1 MDIGHLDKAEVL
13 AALYN
18 AAKIQGG
25 GAFHAKGDLMPVDQA
40 QRILDESKDK
50 YFDYLFGRVMKV
62 DLSQDKVDPW
72 LYNRDNGE
80 HAFEKAIQHL
90 MPKTAGKTGL
100 AMILLLISLIFSSC
114 SENYSNGNRVGTI
127 TRFSKQGHMCKSW
140 EGHLNVTQ
148 TGMNSGGQ
156 FEFSIDN
163 DNEDEGV
170 IASLDSALQKGWIV
184 DVTYHE
190 VAGLNWLNNRGETDY
205 FVTGVKVLE
214 RDPTGLHQ
222 RQQSTVSAPN
232 ELDNK
237 DYYTLPI
244 LDGVYVDSII
254 VVYRKRR

>member
-1 MDIGHLDKAEVL
+1 MDISTLNKAEVL

-25 GAFHAKGDLMPVDQA
+25 GAFHAKGDLMPVAEA

-50 YFDYLFGRVMKV
+50 YFDYLYGRVMKV
-62 DLSQDKVDPW
+62 DLSKDEVDPW

-90 MPKTAGKTGL
+90 MPKSTAKTGL
-100 AMILLLISLIFSSC
+100 AVILLLMSLIFSSC

-127 TRFSKQGHMCKSW
+127 TRFSQQGYMCKSW

-163 DNEDEGV
+163 DNEDEAV
-170 IASLDSALQKGWIV
+170 IAALDSALQKGWIV

-190 VAGLNWLNNRGETDY
+190 VAGFNLWSNRGETDY
-205 FVTGVKVLE
+205 FVTGVKVLN
-214 RDPTGLHQ
+214 RSATGGGQ
-222 RQQSTVSAPN
+222 PVQQPMNSPLSN
-232 ELDNK
+232 QECF
-237 DYYTLPI
+237 TLP
-244 LDGVYVDSII
+244 LLNGVDVDSVI